1 MLRIVFSAVT
11 TDTQLN
17 LLPSSVKQRYDF
29 LAWHLGL
36 LHLAFIFPA
45 HPSAQFSPT
54 AWDGLPSWLML
65 LLLLAGNGFKTP
77 CFYNTW
83 AHSSSPAPMPSLI
96 WNISQ
101 IPKPWAA
108 ALISEDAAF
117 FSLTLWNKCY
127 ILPWVVA
134 LAWNLFAFLRAGN
147 QWTHVWF
154 PRETSD
160 CACWFHRWS
169 ILWIYWSGTNPHG
182 GKDYRDGGQPD
193 RLWGWCSLTSD

>member
-77 CFYNTW
+77 CFCNTW

-96 WNISQ
+96 
-101 IPKPWAA
+101 
-108 ALISEDAAF
+108 
-117 FSLTLWNKCY
+117 
-127 ILPWVVA
+127 
-134 LAWNLFAFLRAGN
+134 
-147 QWTHVWF
+147 
-154 PRETSD
+154 
-160 CACWFHRWS
+160 
-169 ILWIYWSGTNPHG
+169 
-182 GKDYRDGGQPD
+182 
-193 RLWGWCSLTSD
+193 